1 VGHTATVS
9 DGFGREVIL
18 GLLAEEPSSCYQ
30 LDRRLADRF
39 GSAGYTSGM
48 AAKTVKR
55 LLGAGLVR
63 PVNSAERAAVGLV
76 GRAGVP
82 VYEPTPTGIEHFRV
96 WMWASIATPPVREE
110 LHAKIALCQPGDLPR
125 MIDLVQ
131 AATLVCLGKLQDLNS
146 ETQRR
151 RRLADPRR
159 FSTQMDVVVSTGD
172 QVWWECRIKWLQ
184 GVQVFLEGALREYRT
199 GSDPQSPLR
208 VRR

>member
-1 VGHTATVS
+1 MGRTATAS

-39 GSAGYTSGM
+39 GSVGYTSGM

-55 LLGAGLVR
+55 LAGAGLVR
-63 PVNSAERAAVGLV
+63 RVDSEAQAALGIAGSAS
-76 GRAGVP
+76 VP
-82 VYEPTPTGIEHFRV
+82 VYEPTPAGIEHFRE
-96 WMWASIATPPVREE
+96 WMWASITTPLVREE
-110 LHAKIALCQPGDLPR
+110 LHAKIALCRPGDLPR
-125 MIDLVQ
+125 MIELVQ
-131 AATLVCLGKLQDLNS
+131 AATLVCAGKLQDLNS

-151 RRLADPRR
+151 RRLANPKR

-184 GVQVFLEGALREYRT
+184 GVQVYLEGALQDYQT
-199 GSDPQSPLR
+199 GSYPR
-208 VRR
+208 VA